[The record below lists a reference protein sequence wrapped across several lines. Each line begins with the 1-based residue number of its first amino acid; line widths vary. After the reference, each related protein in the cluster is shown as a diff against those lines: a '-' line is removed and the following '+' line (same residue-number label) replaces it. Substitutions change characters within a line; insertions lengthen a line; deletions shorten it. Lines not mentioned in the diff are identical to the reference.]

1 MRKDL
6 SDSDRRGLVQSAEC
20 WVADLHEDGQS
31 LALARECWINAF
43 DKAAEE
49 LENTDGQEQ
58 A

>member
-1 MRKDL
+1 MTHKDL
-6 SDSDRRGLVQSAEC
+6 SDGMRQRFETGAAYGAQVAYERGE
-20 WVADLHEDGQS
+20 S

-49 LENTDGQEQ
+49 MEADDGD